1 MESGRG
7 ISFVNQSTNPGLGA
21 ERHREVTLVTDLI
34 GCSDRFGRHFCDSLS
49 PYQPSPRFAARLN
62 AALLLPPKTI
72 GIGVFGRGE
81 NNASEKLMCWP
92 WYSGRSLSN
101 SARIAWMYSSA
112 NWPRP
117 SKSARKN
124 EYSSAM

>member
-7 ISFVNQSTNPGLGA
+7 ISVVNQSTNPGLDA

-34 GCSDRFGRHFCDSLS
+34 DCSDRFGRHFCDSLS

-62 AALLLPPKTI
+62 GALLLPPKTI

-81 NNASEKLMCWP
+81 NNASENASRRAADRAAGAPGFQYPAEMLLVWA
-92 WYSGRSLSN
+92 
-101 SARIAWMYSSA
+101 AR
-112 NWPRP
+112 
-117 SKSARKN
+117 
-124 EYSSAM
+124 